1 MSWEQS
7 SGFCLLSPEAEAWI
21 PAWTLLSLCLYN
33 FCKRVI
39 WLLSRLCT
47 MLTFLCE
54 RKKKNPWKLLPHNI
68 VCPLI
73 SLDLLI
79 WPFKLYQQIGFLQN
93 WTNTNKSNNDQ
104 TYLLLEVLTEPPWP
118 SQACRPC
125 SFIRKAALAMLSRLN
140 IPPTS
145 TTPPSSWPSPSP
157 PDFSSLVTSSK
168 KSSLIW
174 ALYPRV
180 SSPC

>member
-79 WPFKLYQQIGFLQN
+79 WPFELYRQNDFLQN
-93 WTNTNKSNNDQ
+93 WTNIQIKATTTKHISPGGVNRATLAFPSLSTLFLHQKGRSCHA
-104 TYLLLEVLTEPPWP
+104 LSLEYSPHFHHPAFLTAV
-118 SQACRPC
+118 S
-125 SFIRKAALAMLSRLN
+125 
-140 IPPTS
+140 
-145 TTPPSSWPSPSP
+145 
-157 PDFSSLVTSSK
+157 FSSRFQLTGHFFQKV
-168 KSSLIW
+168 
-174 ALYPRV
+174 
-180 SSPC
+180 